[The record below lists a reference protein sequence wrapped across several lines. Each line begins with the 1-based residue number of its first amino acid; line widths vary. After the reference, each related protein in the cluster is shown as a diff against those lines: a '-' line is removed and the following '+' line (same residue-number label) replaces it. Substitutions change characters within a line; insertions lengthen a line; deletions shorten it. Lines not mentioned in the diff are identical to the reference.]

1 MNNNH
6 ETIQHPPST
15 ANQFLVNIRYQ
26 QHNSWQGNLQ
36 RLDTGEAI
44 SFRSVLELMKLIQ
57 AALGKVEGEGHR
69 SWAEEEGEVKTVSHH
84 QDQRCSSM

>member
-6 ETIQHPPST
+6 ETGQQPTSI

-26 QHNSWQGNLQ
+26 QHHSWQGNLQ
-36 RLDTGEAI
+36 RLDTGETI
-44 SFRSVLELMKLIQ
+44 NFRSVLELMNLIQ

-69 SWAEEEGEVKTVSHH
+69 SWAEDEGEVKTTSHH